1 VILDLRTMY
10 VVTAITFLVLGSM
23 QLATYFVYRFE
34 RWPVWW
40 GLSNLLVG
48 LGTLGVALR
57 EVLPGFVSI
66 QLSNIVTAFG
76 YLLLLIS
83 VREFSGHRG
92 FQWSYGLSMAATVV
106 LFAFVWNDPATY
118 RERVAFGS
126 ALFCWFDIMV
136 VREGICMAR
145 RDGLASGW
153 LLAGIFSLTAILF
166 GARTLMAMTGHIGGA
181 SLFSAVQTPYQW
193 MAVTAEAFVTVRG
206 FALFALA
213 AERSHKLVLANA
225 RRDPLTGTLNRSG
238 LQLAFARLAVLRTP
252 VRVSDVSVLVVDL
265 DHFKAVNDTHGHT
278 AGDDVLRTFASVAL
292 NELRSI
298 DTLARQGGDEF
309 VILLPRTGLDDAVM
323 VAQRIRKAF
332 SERSASIAGL
342 QVRPTLSIGVAAG
355 DAATEGLDAMLHR
368 ADVALYRSKRDG
380 RDRVSGAGPATAT
393 S

>member
-1 VILDLRTMY
+1 MLDLRTMY

-23 QLATYFVYRFE
+23 QLATYFIYRFE

-57 EVLPGFVSI
+57 DVLPGFVSV
-66 QLSNIVTAFG
+66 QLANIVTMFG

-92 FQWSYGLSMAATVV
+92 FQWSYALAMAATVV
-106 LFAFVWNDPATY
+106 LFVFVWNDQAEY

-136 VREGICMAR
+136 VQEGVRLAR
-145 RDGLASGW
+145 RDKLASGW
-153 LLAGIFSLTAILF
+153 LLAGIFSLTAVLF
-166 GARTLMAMTGHIGGA
+166 GARTLMAVTGNIGGPT
-181 SLFSAVQTPYQW
+181 LFSAVQMPYQW

-206 FALFALA
+206 FALFVLA

-225 RRDPLTGTLNRSG
+225 RQDPLTGTLNRSG
-238 LQLAFARLAVLRTP
+238 LQLAFARLAMPRTP
-252 VRVSDVSVLVVDL
+252 ARVSGVSVLVIDL

-278 AGDDVLRTFASVAL
+278 AGDEVLRMFASVAQS
-292 NELRSI
+292 ELRSI

-332 SERSASIAGL
+332 TERSASVAGL

-355 DAATEGLDAMLHR
+355 DAASEGLDTMLHR
-368 ADVALYRSKRDG
+368 ADEALYRSKRDG
-380 RDRVSGAGPATAT
+380 RDRVSEAEPIAVEG
-393 S
+393 